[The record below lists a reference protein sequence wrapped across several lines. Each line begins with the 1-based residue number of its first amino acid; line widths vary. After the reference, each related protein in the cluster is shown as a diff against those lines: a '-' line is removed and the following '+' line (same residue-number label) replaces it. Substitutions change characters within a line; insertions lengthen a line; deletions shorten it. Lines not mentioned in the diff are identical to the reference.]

1 MAVVVKSAKTGR
13 LNNTGKRRTTLAAK
27 QDLIDLVSKGKTIEE
42 AILEVGRTR
51 STYDRWRK
59 HDPDFGALM
68 DETRTGVKDGR
79 QGIPDFPT
87 FCDRYLKQR
96 LSWHQLQW
104 FDLLEGRTPRQ
115 LHPSEVYESG
125 DPSYILCNTPPE
137 HAKTATLS
145 INYPTYRICADAN
158 VRIILVSK
166 TDTMAREWLYA
177 IKSRLTHPRFATL
190 QMAFG
195 PPGGYRQDSEV
206 WSANRVYLARDS
218 TEKDPTVQTLGIGGQ
233 IYGARADLIILDDT
247 VVLSNAHQYEQQ
259 IRWLQQEVLT
269 RLHPNGR
276 LLVVGTRVDSVDLY
290 RELRNAERYPTNK
303 SPWTYLA
310 QPAVLEYAEAPKD
323 WVTLWPKAFEPWP
336 QSGDKPDK
344 GGLFSRWDGTH
355 LARRR
360 GTLNPRTW
368 SMAYQQANVEEDA
381 IFDSLKVR
389 ACVNGMRGCG
399 RLDPRLPGH
408 ARDMQG
414 LYVVAS
420 MDPAMV
426 GDTGVVVM
434 AVDRHEKKR
443 YVLDARLKTGATP
456 RWIRETIKELTDVYP
471 INDWIIEKNAF
482 QQYLTQDPE
491 IQDHLAS
498 LGVIL
503 REHVTG
509 RNKWDV
515 GFGVASMAALF
526 EFALIELPSTAK
538 SEPIKQLVE
547 QLITWSPETKAK
559 TDMVMAL
566 WFACIRAREICQAA
580 SLEGGPASHIGNKYL
595 SKRARARQMT
605 INLNDLAASKRLGWS
620 DA

>member
-1 MAVVVKSAKTGR
+1 MAVKAVKPAR
-13 LNNTGKRRTTLAAK
+13 QNNEGKRRTTLAAK
-27 QDLIDLVSKGKTIEE
+27 QELVDLVVKGRTVDE
-42 AILEVGRTR
+42 AIVEVGRTR

-59 HDPDFGALM
+59 LDPDFAALM
-68 DETRTGVKDGR
+68 DETRTGVRDGR

-87 FCDRYLKQR
+87 FCSRYLKQP

-104 FDLLEGRTPRQ
+104 FDLLEGRTPRD
-115 LHPSEVYESG
+115 LHPSEVYEPG
-125 DPSYILCNTPPE
+125 DRSFVLVNTPPE

-145 INYPTYRICADAN
+145 IAYPTYRICADAN

-177 IKSRLTHPRFATL
+177 IKSRLTHPRFAQL

-195 PPGGYRQDSEV
+195 PPGGFREGSDV
-206 WSANRVYLARDS
+206 WAASRVYLARDS

-233 IYGARADLIILDDT
+233 IYGARADLVILDDT
-247 VVLSNAHQYEQQ
+247 IVLSNAHQYEQQ
-259 IRWLQQEVLT
+259 IKWLQQEVLT
-269 RLHPNGR
+269 RIHPNAR
-276 LLVVGTRVDSVDLY
+276 LLVIGTRVDSVDMY
-290 RELRNAERYPTNK
+290 RELRNPERYPTNK

-310 QPAVLEYAEAPKD
+310 QPAVLEYADSSRD

-336 QSGDKPDK
+336 QSGDRPDK
-344 GGLFSRWDGTH
+344 DGMFVRWDGPH

-368 SMAYQQANVEEDA
+368 SMAYQQADVEEDA
-381 IFDSLKVR
+381 VFDSQRVR
-389 ACVNGMRGCG
+389 SCVNGMRGVG
-399 RLDPRLPGH
+399 LLDKRLPGCE
-408 ARDMQG
+408 RGMTG

-443 YVLDARLKTGATP
+443 YVLDARLKTAATP

-471 INDWIIEKNAF
+471 INEWVIEKNAF
-482 QQYLTQDPE
+482 QQFLTQDPE
-491 IQDHLAS
+491 LQEHLGS
-498 LGVIL
+498 LGVRL
-503 REHVTG
+503 SEHVTG

-515 GFGVASMAALF
+515 GYGVAALAPLF
-526 EFALIELPSTAK
+526 DFGLIELPSTSK
-538 SEPIKQLVE
+538 SEAVKQLVE

-566 WFACIRAREICQAA
+566 WFACIRAREVCQAA
-580 SLEGGPASHIGNKYL
+580 SLDGGPSSHIGNGFL
-595 SKRARARQMT
+595 SKRDRARQLSV
-605 INLNDLAASKRLGWS
+605 NLNDLASSRRFGWANA
-620 DA
+620 DG